1 MNNKSRTLINVI
13 GLPIIVST
21 ILIGDLLFIFFVG
34 LIVFLGTK
42 EYIDLLKKHSIL
54 ASSTLLYL
62 FQFLLII
69 LSIYYSFA
77 VGLSEHISSL
87 PKDYTR
93 FTIHIILISFSMPV
107 VLLFFLMIQEIFK
120 KSSKSLS
127 NISCT
132 IFGFIWIGVFINSLV
147 FTRYMAGPILMLVI
161 FLSLWACDTFAFF
174 FGKKFGKTKIMP
186 DVSPNKTVL
195 GSVCGLF
202 GSILI
207 LLILSYF
214 KIIELNLFESFIL
227 GLITGGFSQFG
238 DFFESKLK
246 REINIKD
253 TSNILSGHGGVLDRF
268 DSLMII
274 SPLLLFFVY
283 IVK

>member
-21 ILIGDLLFIFFVG
+21 ILIGDLLFILFAG
-34 LIVFLGTK
+34 LIILLGTK
-42 EYIDLLKKHSIL
+42 EYIDLLKKHSII

-62 FQFLLII
+62 FQIFLIV
-69 LSIYYSFA
+69 LSVYYSFTI
-77 VGLSEHISSL
+77 GLSENINAL
-87 PKDYTR
+87 PIDYNG
-93 FTIHIILISFSMPV
+93 FTIDIILVSFSMPI

-274 SPLLLFFVY
+274 SPLLLLFVY
-283 IVK
+283 LVK

>member
-13 GLPIIVST
+13 GLPIIVPT
-21 ILIGDLLFIFFVG
+21 ILIGDLLFILFVG
-34 LIVFLGTK
+34 LIVLLGTK

-62 FQFLLII
+62 FQFFLII
-69 LSIYYSFA
+69 LSIYHSFA
-77 VGLSEHISSL
+77 VGLSEYISSL

-227 GLITGGFSQFG
+227 GLITGGLSQFG

-253 TSNILSGHGGVLDRF
+253 TSNILSAHGGVLDRF

>member
-21 ILIGDLLFIFFVG
+21 ILIGDLLFILFAG
-34 LIVFLGTK
+34 LIILLGTK
-42 EYIDLLKKHSIL
+42 EYIDLLKKHSII
-54 ASSTLLYL
+54 ASSALLYL
-62 FQFLLII
+62 FQIFLIV
-69 LSIYYSFA
+69 LSVYYSFTI
-77 VGLSEHISSL
+77 GLSENINAL
-87 PKDYTR
+87 PIDYNG
-93 FTIHIILISFSMPV
+93 FTIDIILVSFSIPI

-227 GLITGGFSQFG
+227 GLITGGLSQFG

-274 SPLLLFFVY
+274 SPLLLLFVY
-283 IVK
+283 LVK

>member
-21 ILIGDLLFIFFVG
+21 ILIGDLLFILFAG
-34 LIVFLGTK
+34 LIILLGTK
-42 EYIDLLKKHSIL
+42 EYIDLLKKHSII
-54 ASSTLLYL
+54 ASSALLYL
-62 FQFLLII
+62 FQIFLIV
-69 LSIYYSFA
+69 LSVYYSFTI
-77 VGLSEHISSL
+77 GLSENINAL
-87 PKDYTR
+87 PIDYNG
-93 FTIHIILISFSMPV
+93 FTIDIILVSFSMPI

-274 SPLLLFFVY
+274 SPLLLLFVY
-283 IVK
+283 LVK

>member
-21 ILIGDLLFIFFVG
+21 ILIGDLLFILFAG
-34 LIVFLGTK
+34 LIILLGTK
-42 EYIDLLKKHSIL
+42 EYIDLLKKHSII
-54 ASSTLLYL
+54 ASSALLYL
-62 FQFLLII
+62 FQIFLIV
-69 LSIYYSFA
+69 LSVYYSFTI
-77 VGLSEHISSL
+77 GLSENINEL
-87 PKDYTR
+87 PIDYNG
-93 FTIHIILISFSMPV
+93 FTIDIILVSFSMPI

-227 GLITGGFSQFG
+227 GLITGGLSQFG

>member
-21 ILIGDLLFIFFVG
+21 ILIGDLLFILFAG
-34 LIVFLGTK
+34 LIILLGTK
-42 EYIDLLKKHSIL
+42 EYIDLLKKHSII
-54 ASSTLLYL
+54 ASSALLYL
-62 FQFLLII
+62 FQIFLIV
-69 LSIYYSFA
+69 LSVYYSFTI
-77 VGLSEHISSL
+77 GLSENINAL
-87 PKDYTR
+87 PIDYNG
-93 FTIHIILISFSMPV
+93 FTIDIILVSFSMPI

-195 GSVCGLF
+195 GSVCGLS

>member
-21 ILIGDLLFIFFVG
+21 ILIGDLLFILFAG
-34 LIVFLGTK
+34 LIILLGTK
-42 EYIDLLKKHSIL
+42 EYIDLLKKHSII
-54 ASSTLLYL
+54 ASSALLYL
-62 FQFLLII
+62 FQIFLII
-69 LSIYYSFA
+69 LSVYYSFTI
-77 VGLSEHISSL
+77 GLSENINAL
-87 PKDYTR
+87 PIDYNG
-93 FTIHIILISFSMPV
+93 FTIDIILVSFSIPI

-195 GSVCGLF
+195 GSVCGLS

-227 GLITGGFSQFG
+227 GLITGGLSQFG

-274 SPLLLFFVY
+274 SPLLLLFVY
-283 IVK
+283 LVK

>member
-21 ILIGDLLFIFFVG
+21 ILIGDLLFILFAG
-34 LIVFLGTK
+34 LIILLGTK
-42 EYIDLLKKHSIL
+42 EYIDLLKKHSII
-54 ASSTLLYL
+54 ASSALLYL
-62 FQFLLII
+62 FQIFLII
-69 LSIYYSFA
+69 LSVYYSFTI
-77 VGLSEHISSL
+77 GLSENINAL
-87 PKDYTR
+87 PIDYNG
-93 FTIHIILISFSMPV
+93 FTIDIILVSFSIPI

-227 GLITGGFSQFG
+227 GLITGGLSQFG

-274 SPLLLFFVY
+274 SPLLLLFVY
-283 IVK
+283 LVK

>member
-21 ILIGDLLFIFFVG
+21 ILIGDLLFILFAG
-34 LIVFLGTK
+34 LIILLGTK
-42 EYIDLLKKHSIL
+42 EYIDLLKKHSII
-54 ASSTLLYL
+54 ASSALLYL
-62 FQFLLII
+62 FQIFLII
-69 LSIYYSFA
+69 LSVYYSFTI
-77 VGLSEHISSL
+77 GLSENINAL
-87 PKDYTR
+87 PIDYNG
-93 FTIHIILISFSMPV
+93 FTIDIILVSFSMPI

-214 KIIELNLFESFIL
+214 KIIELNLFESFTL
-227 GLITGGFSQFG
+227 GLITGGLSQFG

-274 SPLLLFFVY
+274 SPLLLLFVY
-283 IVK
+283 LVK